1 MRYHSRDTNS
11 RRTVKSPRTPVSRPR
26 SVNRSKS
33 SSDGIRACMRLLLAA
48 CGLTGRHYMPVDH
61 MCCLFPCKTPEKKIV
76 HVFSLS
82 VCAAK
87 DSKRTGGHPAFVSQN
102 QTCAL
107 AFWALISPYG
117 RFPPMRYHS
126 RDINARQTTTPPP
139 PAVSCPRSARGH
151 SAEIARDAHDPR
163 SFYAPKIARSI
174 GCCP

>member
-26 SVNRSKS
+26 SENRPKS

-82 VCAAK
+82 AQPSK

-126 RDINARQTTTPPP
+126 RDINARQTTNPPLRPFLVPDRPAGTPLRLPVTP
-139 PAVSCPRSARGH
+139 TIPGRSTHLR
-151 SAEIARDAHDPR
+151 
-163 SFYAPKIARSI
+163 
-174 GCCP
+174 

>member
-26 SVNRSKS
+26 SVNRPKS

-48 CGLTGRHYMPVDH
+48 CGLTGRHYMPGYH

-82 VCAAK
+82 ALP
-87 DSKRTGGHPAFVSQN
+87 RTASVPVDIQPSCLRIRPAPLLFGH
-102 QTCAL
+102 
-107 AFWALISPYG
+107 SPYG

-139 PAVSCPRSARGH
+139 TAVSCPRSARGH